1 MTTDA
6 AFKRRVRA
14 RMRKTGERYATARRH
29 VDAEQGA
36 ARRPAAATRPLLA
49 IGSNPLHAF
58 AGASVQLTPA
68 GGEVLAGR
76 ADHVRVNGVDRWIGV
91 DLAAGCAKARRAR
104 LGGATRQD
112 GQGRRVRW
120 RKRPWLEAWLR

>member
-76 ADHVRVNGVDRWIGV
+76 ADHLRLNGVDRWIGGTHLTGTEPSWRYDERLETLIQV
-91 DLAAGCAKARRAR
+91 EGFAAG
-104 LGGATRQD
+104 GG
-112 GQGRRVRW
+112 
-120 RKRPWLEAWLR
+120 